1 MSNYYRSIS
10 KSIGDRERIGGGGA
24 QEAGGKTGE
33 AGVQRGREGR
43 EKWKTMIFVIY

>member
-10 KSIGDRERIGGGGA
+10 KSIGDRERIGGGA